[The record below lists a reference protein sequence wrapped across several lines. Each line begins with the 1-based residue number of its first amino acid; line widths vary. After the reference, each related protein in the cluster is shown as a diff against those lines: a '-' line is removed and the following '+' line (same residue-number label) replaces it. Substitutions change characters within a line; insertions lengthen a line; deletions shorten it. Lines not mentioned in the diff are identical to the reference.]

1 MTTPCKNPYYIA
13 IPSLSLCL
21 FVYNIYRYRYIYIFL
36 LQHNNNNKN
45 SNNTAKHL
53 DLPALFGG
61 HLPTCRNNSSN
72 NHTQYIYIYLPAR
85 YPHKTHTETRT
96 SDPQLRNVGSSK
108 RRKWSSTA
116 PGSPC
121 PPSGQPGGWLMGD
134 IGRCC
139 GTGTNYRWFINI
151 RWLY

>member
-1 MTTPCKNPYYIA
+1 MTTPCKYPYYIT
-13 IPSLSLCL
+13 IPSLSLSL
-21 FVYNIYRYRYIYIFL
+21 FVYNISIIYIYFLYNIIITIIIVIVVIIIHNTYIYI
-36 LQHNNNNKN
+36 
-45 SNNTAKHL
+45 S
-53 DLPALFGG
+53 
-61 HLPTCRNNSSN
+61 LPT
-72 NHTQYIYIYLPAR
+72 R
-85 YPHKTHTETRT
+85 YPHKTNTETRT

-121 PPSGQPGGWLMGD
+121 PPSGKPGGWFMGD
-134 IGRCC
+134 RRCC